1 MIEENYLEKKTK
13 IEDLESKNIEEL
25 LSLERLT
32 ILFEDIK
39 NIENSNLNFFKKTLD
54 EVEFNNYLIIGNLGN
69 ICKTYFESY
78 YEISKKKIENL
89 NEIISIMKLK
99 SFSNSNIEND
109 DFIIIYNNENLSNN
123 NGQKSNEKFIYKD
136 DIFEIIDALSLLN
149 LNNNEV
155 NENFQTNL
163 MTKLKNFKESVN
175 FEELDILK
183 EIKKEKV
190 EFENKIKNI
199 HKIGIE
205 SIEFKEV
212 KNILLN
218 DNSDKQNGSC
228 WMIDYLNKSRSNSS
242 LGSNVFT
249 AFKELLEIAIN
260 KLYDKKIFEYLD
272 LAIILMQTFY
282 TRKENNNYFL
292 EEEFKSEDIFQKEDF
307 WKNIIYTK
315 IDELIQKIN
324 NEKKDEIE
332 NKTNFNYEK
341 ENIEPILLSFVFA
354 MKDFNLSEEKK
365 RKIIEDVIKTDK
377 YLQYNLDIE
386 KLMDYS

>member
-89 NEIISIMKLK
+89 KEIISIMKLK

-149 LNNNEV
+149 LNNNEI
-155 NENFQTNL
+155 NENFETNL

-199 HKIGIE
+199 RKIGIE

-249 AFKELLEIAIN
+249 AFKELFEIAIN

-292 EEEFKSEDIFQKEDF
+292 EEEFKSEEIFQKEDF

-377 YLQYNLDIE
+377 YLQYNLDFE

>member
-1 MIEENYLEKKTK
+1 MIEENYLEKKTE

-149 LNNNEV
+149 LNNNEI
-155 NENFQTNL
+155 NENFETNL

-199 HKIGIE
+199 RKIGIE

-260 KLYDKKIFEYLD
+260 KLYDKKLFEYLD

-292 EEEFKSEDIFQKEDF
+292 EEEFKSEEIFQKEDF
-307 WKNIIYTK
+307 WKNIIYKK

-354 MKDFNLSEEKK
+354 MKDFNLSDEKK

>member
-199 HKIGIE
+199 RKIGIE

-242 LGSNVFT
+242 LGSNVFI

-292 EEEFKSEDIFQKEDF
+292 EEEFKSEEIFQKEDF
-307 WKNIIYTK
+307 WKNIIYKK

>member
-25 LSLERLT
+25 LSLERLI

-136 DIFEIIDALSLLN
+136 DIFEIIDALSLIN

-199 HKIGIE
+199 RKIGIE

-292 EEEFKSEDIFQKEDF
+292 EEEFKSEEIFQKEDF
-307 WKNIIYTK
+307 WKNIIYKK

>member
-163 MTKLKNFKESVN
+163 VTKLKNFKESVN

-199 HKIGIE
+199 RKIGIE

-249 AFKELLEIAIN
+249 AFKELIEIAIN
-260 KLYDKKIFEYLD
+260 KLYDKKLFEYLD

-292 EEEFKSEDIFQKEDF
+292 EEEFKSEEIFQKEDF

>member
-199 HKIGIE
+199 RKIGIE

-292 EEEFKSEDIFQKEDF
+292 EEEFKSEEIFQKEDF

-354 MKDFNLSEEKK
+354 MKDFNLSDEKK

>member
-1 MIEENYLEKKTK
+1 MIEVNYLEKKTK

-89 NEIISIMKLK
+89 KEIISIMKLK

-149 LNNNEV
+149 LNNNEI
-155 NENFQTNL
+155 NENFETNL

-199 HKIGIE
+199 RKIGIE

-260 KLYDKKIFEYLD
+260 KLYDKKLFEYLD

-292 EEEFKSEDIFQKEDF
+292 EEEFKSEEIFQKEDF

>member
-199 HKIGIE
+199 RKIGIE

-242 LGSNVFT
+242 LGSNVFI

-292 EEEFKSEDIFQKEDF
+292 EEEFKSEEIFQKEDF

-354 MKDFNLSEEKK
+354 MKDFNLSDEKK

>member
-199 HKIGIE
+199 RKIGIE

-260 KLYDKKIFEYLD
+260 KLYDKKLFEYLD

-292 EEEFKSEDIFQKEDF
+292 EEEFKSEEIFQKEDF

>member
-1 MIEENYLEKKTK
+1 
-13 IEDLESKNIEEL
+13 
-25 LSLERLT
+25 
-32 ILFEDIK
+32 
-39 NIENSNLNFFKKTLD
+39 
-54 EVEFNNYLIIGNLGN
+54 
-69 ICKTYFESY
+69 
-78 YEISKKKIENL
+78 
-89 NEIISIMKLK
+89 
-99 SFSNSNIEND
+99 
-109 DFIIIYNNENLSNN
+109 
-123 NGQKSNEKFIYKD
+123 
-136 DIFEIIDALSLLN
+136 
-149 LNNNEV
+149 
-155 NENFQTNL
+155 

-199 HKIGIE
+199 RKIGIE

-292 EEEFKSEDIFQKEDF
+292 EEEFKSEEIFQKEDF
-307 WKNIIYTK
+307 WKNIIYKK

-377 YLQYNLDIE
+377 YLQYNLDFE

>member
-1 MIEENYLEKKTK
+1 MIEENYFEKKTK

-163 MTKLKNFKESVN
+163 VTKLKNFKESVN

-199 HKIGIE
+199 RKIGIE

-242 LGSNVFT
+242 LGSNVFI

-292 EEEFKSEDIFQKEDF
+292 EEEFKSEEIFQKEDF

-315 IDELIQKIN
+315 IDELIKKIN

>member
-1 MIEENYLEKKTK
+1 MIEENYLEKKMK

-199 HKIGIE
+199 RKIGIE

-242 LGSNVFT
+242 LGSNVFI

-292 EEEFKSEDIFQKEDF
+292 EEEFKSEEIFQKEDF

>member
-89 NEIISIMKLK
+89 KEIISIMKLK

-199 HKIGIE
+199 RKIGIE
-205 SIEFKEV
+205 SIEFKEI

-292 EEEFKSEDIFQKEDF
+292 EEEFKSEEIFQKEDF
-307 WKNIIYTK
+307 WKNIIYKK

-377 YLQYNLDIE
+377 YLQYNLDFE

>member
-1 MIEENYLEKKTK
+1 MIEENYFEKKTK

-25 LSLERLT
+25 LSLERLI

-99 SFSNSNIEND
+99 SFSNLNIEND
-109 DFIIIYNNENLSNN
+109 DFIIIYNNENLSSN

-199 HKIGIE
+199 RKIGIE
-205 SIEFKEV
+205 SIEFKEI

-292 EEEFKSEDIFQKEDF
+292 EEEFKSEEIFQKEDF

-377 YLQYNLDIE
+377 YLQYNLDFE

>member
-89 NEIISIMKLK
+89 KEIISIMKLK
-99 SFSNSNIEND
+99 SISNLNIEND

-123 NGQKSNEKFIYKD
+123 NRQKSNEKFIYKD

-149 LNNNEV
+149 LNNNEI
-155 NENFQTNL
+155 NENFETNL

-199 HKIGIE
+199 RKIGIE

-218 DNSDKQNGSC
+218 DNSDKQNCSC

-249 AFKELLEIAIN
+249 AFKELFEIAIN

-292 EEEFKSEDIFQKEDF
+292 EEEFKSEEIFQKEDF

-377 YLQYNLDIE
+377 YLQYNLDFE

>member
-163 MTKLKNFKESVN
+163 VTKLKNFKESVN

-199 HKIGIE
+199 RKIGIE

-292 EEEFKSEDIFQKEDF
+292 EEEFKSEEIFQKEDF

-354 MKDFNLSEEKK
+354 MKDFNLSDEKK

>member
-1 MIEENYLEKKTK
+1 M
-13 IEDLESKNIEEL
+13 
-25 LSLERLT
+25 
-32 ILFEDIK
+32 
-39 NIENSNLNFFKKTLD
+39 
-54 EVEFNNYLIIGNLGN
+54 
-69 ICKTYFESY
+69 
-78 YEISKKKIENL
+78 

-136 DIFEIIDALSLLN
+136 DIFAIIDALSLLN

-199 HKIGIE
+199 RKIGIE

-292 EEEFKSEDIFQKEDF
+292 EEEFKSEEIFQKEDF
-307 WKNIIYTK
+307 WKNIIYKK

-354 MKDFNLSEEKK
+354 MKDFNLSEEMK

>member
-1 MIEENYLEKKTK
+1 MIEENYFEKKTK

-199 HKIGIE
+199 RKIGIE

-242 LGSNVFT
+242 LGSNVFI

-292 EEEFKSEDIFQKEDF
+292 EEEFKSEEIFQKEDF

>member
-1 MIEENYLEKKTK
+1 MIEENYFEKKTK

-199 HKIGIE
+199 RKIGIE

-292 EEEFKSEDIFQKEDF
+292 EEEFKSEEIFQKEDF

-377 YLQYNLDIE
+377 YLQYNLDFE

>member
-199 HKIGIE
+199 RKIGIE

-292 EEEFKSEDIFQKEDF
+292 EEEFKSEEIFQKEDF
-307 WKNIIYTK
+307 WKNIIYKK

>member
-199 HKIGIE
+199 RKIGIE

-212 KNILLN
+212 KNLLLN

-292 EEEFKSEDIFQKEDF
+292 EEEFKSEEIFQKEDF

>member
-1 MIEENYLEKKTK
+1 MK
-13 IEDLESKNIEEL
+13 
-25 LSLERLT
+25 
-32 ILFEDIK
+32 
-39 NIENSNLNFFKKTLD
+39 
-54 EVEFNNYLIIGNLGN
+54 
-69 ICKTYFESY
+69 
-78 YEISKKKIENL
+78 
-89 NEIISIMKLK
+89 EIISIMKLK

-199 HKIGIE
+199 RKIGIE

-242 LGSNVFT
+242 LGSNVFI

-292 EEEFKSEDIFQKEDF
+292 EEEFKSEEIFQKEDF

-354 MKDFNLSEEKK
+354 MKDFNLSGEKK

>member
-199 HKIGIE
+199 RKIGIE

-242 LGSNVFT
+242 LGSNVFI

-292 EEEFKSEDIFQKEDF
+292 EEEFKSEEIFQKEDF

>member
-89 NEIISIMKLK
+89 KEIISIMKLK

-199 HKIGIE
+199 RKIGIE

-242 LGSNVFT
+242 LGSNVFI

-292 EEEFKSEDIFQKEDF
+292 EEEFKSEEIFQKEDF
-307 WKNIIYTK
+307 WKNIIYKK

>member
-13 IEDLESKNIEEL
+13 LEDLESKNIEEL

-199 HKIGIE
+199 RKIGIE

-242 LGSNVFT
+242 LGSNVFI

-292 EEEFKSEDIFQKEDF
+292 EEEFKSEEIFQKEDF

>member
-163 MTKLKNFKESVN
+163 VTKLKNFKESVN

-199 HKIGIE
+199 RKIGIE

-242 LGSNVFT
+242 LGSNVFI

-292 EEEFKSEDIFQKEDF
+292 EEEFKSEEIFQKEDF
-307 WKNIIYTK
+307 WKNIIYKK

>member
-136 DIFEIIDALSLLN
+136 DIVEIIDALSLLN

-199 HKIGIE
+199 RKIGIE

-218 DNSDKQNGSC
+218 DNSGKQNGSC

-292 EEEFKSEDIFQKEDF
+292 EEEFKSEEIFQKEDF

>member
-1 MIEENYLEKKTK
+1 MK
-13 IEDLESKNIEEL
+13 
-25 LSLERLT
+25 
-32 ILFEDIK
+32 
-39 NIENSNLNFFKKTLD
+39 
-54 EVEFNNYLIIGNLGN
+54 
-69 ICKTYFESY
+69 
-78 YEISKKKIENL
+78 
-89 NEIISIMKLK
+89 EIISIMKLK

-199 HKIGIE
+199 RKIGIE

-292 EEEFKSEDIFQKEDF
+292 EEEFKSEEIFQKEDF